1 MEGDLP
7 WRSFAA
13 LTFNYGSGFLNGN
26 GPDHLPSNYT
36 FDLALGKTFGEKITV
51 RLIGANITNNRYQL
65 DNSNTFG
72 GSHWADPRMLSVQV
86 KYRFHYW
93 GSSNRH
99 CKTGLRGHAQFR
111 ECSSPSL
118 PA

>member
-13 LTFNYGSGFLNGN
+13 LTFSYGSGFLNGD
-26 GPDHLPSNYT
+26 GPNHLPSNYT
-36 FDLALGKTFGEKITV
+36 FDLALGKTFGESFTV
-51 RLIGANITNNRYQL
+51 RLIGTNITNNRYQL

-86 KYRFHYW
+86 KYRFHY
-93 GSSNRH
+93 
-99 CKTGLRGHAQFR
+99 
-111 ECSSPSL
+111 
-118 PA
+118 